1 MNSKIKK
8 QHLLKTEIFCYIINV
23 FTVTFD
29 QNASLMNTIIK
40 LFIYIYIYIY
50 IYMFI
55 IYVYIRVVKR

>member
-8 QHLLKTEIFCYIINV
+8 QHLLKTVIFCYIINV

-40 LFIYIYIYIY
+40 LYN
-50 IYMFI
+50 
-55 IYVYIRVVKR
+55 V